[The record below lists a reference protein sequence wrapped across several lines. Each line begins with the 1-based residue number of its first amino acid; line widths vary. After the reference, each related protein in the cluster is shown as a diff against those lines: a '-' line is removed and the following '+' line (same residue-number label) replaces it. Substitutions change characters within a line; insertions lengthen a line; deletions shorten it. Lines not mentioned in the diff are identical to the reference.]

1 MILELCTVPKI
12 PLVIPISH
20 SKCSCGRFNVF
31 ADGLKTRLT
40 GRIVRP
46 QSRVC
51 TDHTILWKILI
62 FLCPIHPMLV
72 VPVYQIWKI
81 FSLKAPPT
89 RVWEIYALGLKGWNI
104 MPGFPTIYIKDC
116 FEKIY
121 FLAKGLFFLIFWMWH
136 CFRPASHLASPRCWF
151 IWKMHCF
158 PTKLHKR
165 SNYRG
170 VRSLLKILMGLLQRS
185 GPAHII

>member
-1 MILELCTVPKI
+1 
-12 PLVIPISH
+12 
-20 SKCSCGRFNVF
+20 
-31 ADGLKTRLT
+31 
-40 GRIVRP
+40 
-46 QSRVC
+46 
-51 TDHTILWKILI
+51 
-62 FLCPIHPMLV
+62 MLV

-136 CFRPASHLASPRCWF
+136 CFRQASHLVSPRCWF

-185 GPAHII
+185 VLHIYTHIILSNIYVPIIYICIPIYNISTHDLCPFAELNEQNNVENYVAWKMLFRYHEKRYHKFL